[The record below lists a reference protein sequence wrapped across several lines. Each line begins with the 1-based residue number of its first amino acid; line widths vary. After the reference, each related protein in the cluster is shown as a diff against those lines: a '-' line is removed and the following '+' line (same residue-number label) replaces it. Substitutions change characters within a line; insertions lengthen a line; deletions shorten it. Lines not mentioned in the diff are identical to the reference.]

1 MFSSRY
7 LSTFEEKITYWNKA
21 LGAISEI
28 VVTAGE
34 VQRSWSFL
42 ENLFIHSEEVKKEL
56 PKESVKF
63 VSIDQDVRRILADGF
78 VKKKCV
84 DYCIQD
90 WVLKDLEKVQDDL
103 TVCEKALNEFMQSKK
118 IAFPRFFFV
127 SSSDLLDILSN
138 GNAPAK
144 VMVHM
149 PKIISAMDT
158 LELLEE
164 GVRPFAKG
172 MHACVGKE
180 YVEFTRECKLMGK
193 VECYM
198 QDILDI
204 MRNSLKDHSIR
215 SLKKFSEMDK
225 YDWICGDP
233 AMVCLLIN
241 NCNWVISCEGGFKA
255 IQGGDKQAM
264 PKCHQ
269 KQIDDLKALIMMVQG
284 DLTEPVRQKIMCM
297 ITMDA
302 HSRDIIGQLK
312 DAGVERIDDFLW
324 QT

>member
-1 MFSSRY
+1 M
-7 LSTFEEKITYWNKA
+7 T
-21 LGAISEI
+21 
-28 VVTAGE
+28 
-34 VQRSWSFL
+34 
-42 ENLFIHSEEVKKEL
+42 
-56 PKESVKF
+56 
-63 VSIDQDVRRILADGF
+63 
-78 VKKKCV
+78 
-84 DYCIQD
+84 
-90 WVLKDLEKVQDDL
+90 
-103 TVCEKALNEFMQSKK
+103 SKK

-138 GNAPAK
+138 GNAPSK

-149 PKIISAMDT
+149 PKIISAMET

-164 GVRPFAKG
+164 GVRPYAKG

-180 YVEFTRECKLMGK
+180 YVEFTRECKLLGK

-204 MRNSLKDHSIR
+204 MRGSLKDHSVR
-215 SLKKFSEMDK
+215 SLKKFAEMDK
-225 YDWICGDP
+225 YDWICSDP

-241 NCNWVISCEGGFKA
+241 NCNWVIGCEQAFKN

-269 KQIDDLKALIMMVQG
+269 KQIDDLKGLIMMVQG
-284 DLTEPVRQKIMCM
+284 DLTKPVRQKIMCM

-312 DAGVERIDDFLW
+312 DAGVSRIDDFLW
-324 QT
+324 QS